1 MLTVSALHPIIARV
15 YSNNA
20 WYRPGGY
27 RINPYYSGVRMGRAK
42 HIRVTFIWQFEVV
55 YILAPSAQQA
65 RVLGAWYGLAHG
77 ELSQEYA
84 PFQNVLAWYLAHRR
98 FKLIFFTI
106 RGDHLIDDTLTCSV
120 EIIYHRVEERD
131 VHFSYSRD
139 SGLCRCFLFYFT
151 FLVPF

>member
-1 MLTVSALHPIIARV
+1 MFGGILSLVYSLRYDHGDDIAGYFDNIGFNRMACRAKLRSAVTANAWNIDRMLTVSALHPIIARV

-98 FKLIFFTI
+98 F
-106 RGDHLIDDTLTCSV
+106 
-120 EIIYHRVEERD
+120 
-131 VHFSYSRD
+131 
-139 SGLCRCFLFYFT
+139 
-151 FLVPF
+151 